1 MLIYQGLGAV
11 LISLRGFSFLR
22 FFFLTW
28 TILKVFIEFV
38 TILLLS
44 YVLVFLAIRHVGS

>member
-1 MLIYQGLGAV
+1 MQLGLG
-11 LISLRGFSFLR
+11 FLKKYHQMPSPP
-22 FFFLTW
+22 FFKDYFFMW

-44 YVLVFLAIRHVGS
+44 YVGGFWP